1 MTKPARTTLL
11 ALIEAGQNAQRVL
24 LRPLI
29 ERGLEPG
36 DDAVLMLLG
45 RRARHRSR
53 PRGRNRA
60 SRSSNL
66 RPRLERLITREMIVR
81 TAAGLALTERGAR
94 LRDRL
99 DEVWAETELAL
110 TGKLKKKRRER
121 ARATAAS
128 ALPTICAAAEAAG

>member
-24 LRPLI
+24 IRPLI

-36 DDAVLMLLG
+36 DDAVLMLIGTKGATEAELEDG
-45 RRARHRSR
+45 TGE
-53 PRGRNRA
+53 PLDD
-60 SRSSNL
+60 L
-66 RPRLERLITREMIVR
+66 RPRVERLVTRELIVR

-99 DEVWAETELAL
+99 EEIWAETEFAL
-110 TGKLKKKRRER
+110 TGKLKKKRRKELAKLLIGFADFLR
-121 ARATAAS
+121 RR
-128 ALPTICAAAEAAG
+128 GGRG

>member
-11 ALIEAGQNAQRVL
+11 ALIEAGQHAHRAL

-45 RRARHRSR
+45 RGGATEADLEDGTGTSLEE
-53 PRGRNRA
+53 
-60 SRSSNL
+60 L
-66 RPRLERLITREMIVR
+66 RPRIERLVTRELMVR

-99 DEVWAETELAL
+99 AEVWAETELGL
-110 TGKLKKKRRER
+110 TGRLKKKKRKELAKLLIGFADYLRRR
-121 ARATAAS
+121 
-128 ALPTICAAAEAAG
+128 GGMG

>member
-11 ALIEAGQNAQRVL
+11 ALIEAGQNAHRVL

-45 RRARHRSR
+45 RSGATEADLDDGTGTRLEE
-53 PRGRNRA
+53 
-60 SRSSNL
+60 L
-66 RPRLERLITREMIVR
+66 RPRLERLVTRELIVR

-99 DEVWAETELAL
+99 AEVWAETELAL
-110 TGKLKKKRRER
+110 TGKLKKKRKKDLAKLLIGFADYLRRGGE
-121 ARATAAS
+121 
-128 ALPTICAAAEAAG
+128 

>member
-11 ALIEAGQNAQRVL
+11 ALIEAGQHAQRVL

-45 RRARHRSR
+45 RD
-53 PRGRNRA
+53 GA
-60 SRSSNL
+60 SEAYLEDGTGTRLEEL
-66 RPRLERLITREMIVR
+66 RPRIGRLVTRELIVR

-99 DEVWAETELAL
+99 AEVWAETELAL
-110 TGKLKKKRRER
+110 TGKLKKKRRKELAKLLVGFADYLR
-121 ARATAAS
+121 RK
-128 ALPTICAAAEAAG
+128 GGMG